1 MDWIEFRFLEIF
13 YDTKGI
19 LINLFMLSNLVQL
32 HFWLTSELIL
42 LQMIKITCLYWASIN
57 LAKGNFL
64 VALHTIWDACSQLNG
79 KHSEYELNQLLTQIG
94 EAFGRWT
101 IVVSCP
107 KQIES
112 PNQPRRNHEI
122 V

>member
-64 VALHTIWDACSQLNG
+64 VALHLNQNIILSWKAAAICQHLIWDYQTNRIVISN
-79 KHSEYELNQLLTQIG
+79 SIFLT
-94 EAFGRWT
+94 A
-101 IVVSCP
+101 
-107 KQIES
+107 
-112 PNQPRRNHEI
+112 
-122 V
+122 